1 MTGPSPALQSGIH
14 FPPEVQRVKPDMSEP
29 KRIVILGGGFAG
41 VTAARRL
48 ERHFGRRADV
58 EVTLVDGEN
67 FSLFTPLLPEVPS
80 GSIQAKHIVYPLR
93 ATLRRTAVRQAEVR
107 AIDLDRRVVV
117 TAHCPKCAEAPLPF
131 DHLILALGGGTHFFG
146 LPGLSE
152 HARTMKS
159 LADATALHAHLIDR
173 LEHADLVESSA
184 ARRGLLTFVVA
195 GGGFAGVET
204 AAQVN
209 DFVRQARRYYPRVD
223 ATEVRVVLV
232 HSGPRV
238 LPEVSEP
245 LSAFALRELTRRGVE
260 VLLDTR
266 VAGCQADRVTLSTG
280 QVVPSHTLVWAAG
293 VAAHPLL
300 AALDVPKGPG
310 GRVEVDACLRSVG
323 RPEVWALGDC
333 AAVPDLA
340 RGGVCPPTAQ
350 HALRQGKLLADN
362 IAAACL
368 GNEPTPFR
376 YTPQG
381 LMAGL
386 GRRSAVA
393 EVFGLRFSG
402 FPAWWL
408 WRTVYLMKLPG
419 LERKV
424 RVALDWTLDL
434 FFPRDLVY
442 LRPLHTTGGKA
453 APLLPPPVAATPGG
467 RT

>member
-1 MTGPSPALQSGIH
+1 
-14 FPPEVQRVKPDMSEP
+14 MSEP

-48 ERHFGRRADV
+48 ERHFGRRPDV

-80 GSIQAKHIVYPLR
+80 GSIQAKHVVYPLR
-93 ATLRRTAVRQAEVR
+93 AALRRTAVRQAEVR
-107 AIDLDRRVVV
+107 EIDLDRRVVV
-117 TAHCPKCAEAPLPF
+117 TAHCAKCAEAPLPF
-131 DHLILALGGGTHFFG
+131 DHLVLALGGGTHFFG
-146 LPGLSE
+146 LPGVGE

-159 LADATALHAHLIDR
+159 LADATALHAQLIDR
-173 LEHADLVESSA
+173 LEHADLESSSA
-184 ARRGLLTFVVA
+184 VRRGLLTFVVA

-223 ATEVRVVLV
+223 PAEVRVVLV

-245 LSAFALRELTRRGVE
+245 LSAFALRQLTRRGVE

-266 VAGCQADRVTLSTG
+266 VAGCEADRVTLSTG

-293 VAAHPLL
+293 VAPHPLL
-300 AALDVPKGPG
+300 ATLDLPKGRG
-310 GRVEVDACLRSVG
+310 GRLEVDTAMRSVA
-323 RPEVWALGDC
+323 RPGVWALGDC
-333 AAVPDLA
+333 AAVPDL
-340 RGGVCPPTAQ
+340 RPGGVCPPTAQ

-362 IAAACL
+362 IAATIR
-368 GNEPTPFR
+368 GEEPTPFR

-393 EVFGLRFSG
+393 EVYGLRFSG

-408 WRTVYLMKLPG
+408 WRTVYLLKLPG

-424 RVALDWTLDL
+424 RVALDWTLEL
-434 FFPRDLVY
+434 FFPKDIVY
-442 LRPLHTTGGKA
+442 LRPLHTAGGRA
-453 APLLPPPVAATPGG
+453 APAVVTAVDATPTGVN
-467 RT
+467 

>member
-1 MTGPSPALQSGIH
+1 MNG
-14 FPPEVQRVKPDMSEP
+14 P
-29 KRIVILGGGFAG
+29 KRIVIVGGGFAG
-41 VTAARRL
+41 VTAALRL
-48 ERHFGRRADV
+48 ERRLGRRADA

-80 GSIQAKHIVYPLR
+80 GSLQPKHIVYPLR
-93 ATLRRTAVRQAEVR
+93 AALRRTKVRQAEVR

-117 TAHCPKCAEAPLPF
+117 AAHCPKCHEAPVPY
-131 DHLILALGGGTHFFG
+131 DHLVLALGGVTNFFG
-146 LPGLSE
+146 LPGLAA

-159 LADATALHAHLIDR
+159 LADATALHAHLIDK
-173 LEHADLVESSA
+173 LEHAELEPDPA

-209 DFVRQARRYYPRVD
+209 DFVRSAGRYYPGID
-223 ATEVRVVLV
+223 PAAVRVVLV

-238 LPEVSEP
+238 LPEVSEK
-245 LSAFALRELTRRGVE
+245 LSAYALRQLGRRGVE
-260 VLLDTR
+260 VRLGTR
-266 VAGCQADRVTLSTG
+266 VAECDGEQVTFATG
-280 QVVPSHTLVWAAG
+280 EALPCHTLVWAAG
-293 VAAHPLL
+293 VAPHPLL
-300 AALDVPKGPG
+300 ATLDLTKGTG
-310 GRVEVDACLRSVG
+310 GRIEVDSALRSVG

-340 RGGVCPPTAQ
+340 RGGACPPTAQ
-350 HALRQGKLLADN
+350 HALRQGNVLADN
-362 IAAACL
+362 VAAVL
-368 GNEPTPFR
+368 HGKEPTPFK
-376 YTPQG
+376 YKPLG

-402 FPAWWL
+402 FVAWWL

-434 FFPRDLVY
+434 VFPPDIVY
-442 LRPLHTTGGKA
+442 LRPLHTAGGSAPRVNAHDPHTPEA
-453 APLLPPPVAATPGG
+453 ADG
-467 RT
+467 R